1 MEQILQSKQHVA
13 VGCVKLCKASEDRTY
28 CVGCGRTIE
37 EIIACGR
44 NAKETNED
52 IKGSSRG

>member
-1 MEQILQSKQHVA
+1 MPVQAEAVKSKV
-13 VGCVKLCKASEDRTY
+13 CIKECKASEDRTY